1 MKITTVE
8 KYISYIFIYNKE
20 MYIFINLY
28 IYRKMGY
35 IYFSHDDNI
44 TNSKILSRNGRFAC
58 VQPRIS

>member
-1 MKITTVE
+1 
-8 KYISYIFIYNKE
+8 

-44 TNSKILSRNGRFAC
+44 TNSKILSRNGRFAG